1 VAKNLKGLIRL
12 HQWMVDEKRR
22 KLGDLLKMLAEIEE
36 QSRRLEAEVVEE
48 QKAAADS
55 PETAGFLYGNYA
67 RRVIERCERLAQSIA
82 SMEARIAAAREELN
96 EAYRELKKFQV
107 AQGVRD
113 RREALE
119 AARRDQNVL
128 DEIGL
133 AVHRRRRAGESSR
146 R

>member
-22 KLGDLLKMLAEIEE
+22 KLGDLLKMLAELEE
-36 QSRRLEAEVVEE
+36 QSRQLEAEVVAE
-48 QKAAADS
+48 QKAAANA

-67 RRVIERCERLAQSIA
+67 RRVIERRERLAQSIA
-82 SMEARIAAAREELN
+82 SMEMQIAAAREELN
-96 EAYRELKKFQV
+96 DAYRELKKFQV
-107 AQGVRD
+107 AQDVRD

-119 AARRDQNVL
+119 AARREQGVL

-133 AVHRRRRAGESSR
+133 TIHRRRATRS
-146 R
+146 

>member
-1 VAKNLKGLIRL
+1 MAKNLKGLIRL
-12 HQWMVDEKRR
+12 HQWVVDERRR
-22 KLGDLLKMLAEIEE
+22 KLGDLLKMLAELED
-36 QSRRLEAEVVEE
+36 QSRRLEAEVVDE
-48 QKAAADS
+48 QKAASNA

-67 RRVIERCERLAQSIA
+67 RHVIERRERLTKSIA
-82 SMEARIAAAREELN
+82 SMEARIASAREELN

-107 AQGVRD
+107 AQDVRD

-133 AVHRRRRAGESSR
+133 AMHRRRRAR
-146 R
+146 